1 MKQFKNIPHIP
12 LKSPHP
18 EGTEDEHGYAQII
31 QVFKEIRNK
40 IKDGDRVYIGYPD
53 GERAGSIG
61 YIKKLECDV
70 EKIVPSVNY
79 SAIGYRM
86 YDGGGWRC
94 YPGFHAVLAWDK
106 RPNKLKCYIGHD
118 MVYFPDY
125 GGPTLWEKFDKKAA
139 EKKATEAVVVK
150 DREGNVLEVG
160 DPVIYINS
168 RYGSGARLERG
179 IVSDIK
185 VKVRVQRRGD
195 YSELQVIVQNTK
207 GVEESKIRNPEYYIL
222 RTGVG
227 GLRGLI

>member
-1 MKQFKNIPHIP
+1 MMKQFKNIPHIP

-18 EGTEDEHGYAQII
+18 NGTDDEHEFDEIVR
-31 QVFKEIRNK
+31 VFKEIKHK
-40 IKDGDRVYIGYPD
+40 IKDGDRVYIGYPE

-79 SAIGYRM
+79 SPYGWQL
-86 YDGGGWRC
+86 DGAWRC
-94 YPGFHAVLAWDK
+94 HPGFHAVLAWDK

-125 GGPTLWEKFDKKAA
+125 EGPTLWEKFDKKGA
-139 EKKATEAVVVK
+139 EKKAMEAVVVL

-168 RYGSGARLERG
+168 RYGSGSRLDRG

-195 YSELQVIVQNTK
+195 YTELNVIVQNADGAEK
-207 GVEESKIRNPEYYIL
+207 SKIRNPEYYIL
-222 RTGVG
+222 KVAG
-227 GLRGLI
+227 

>member
-1 MKQFKNIPHIP
+1 MMKQFKNIPHIP

-18 EGTEDEHGYAQII
+18 NGTDDEHEFDEIVR
-31 QVFKEIRNK
+31 VFKEIKNK
-40 IKDGDRVYIGYPD
+40 IKDGDRVYIGYPE

-61 YIKKLECDV
+61 YIKKLECNVDR
-70 EKIVPSVNY
+70 ISPSVNY
-79 SAIGYRM
+79 SAYGY
-86 YDGGGWRC
+86 GGGWRC
-94 YPGFHAVLAWDK
+94 NPGFHAVLAWDK

-125 GGPTLWEKFDKKAA
+125 TGPTLWEKFDQKGA
-139 EKKATEAVVVK
+139 EQKATEAVVVL

-168 RYGSGARLERG
+168 RYGSGARLDRG

-195 YSELQVIVQNTK
+195 YSELNVIVQNANGT
-207 GVEESKIRNPEYYIL
+207 EESKIRNPEYYIL
-222 RTGVG
+222 KVG
-227 GLRGLI
+227 